1 VGLVLVEDPF
11 DWFEARCWPV
21 QAPPNVRIYEVTNA
35 QDWAELGCRYP
46 LDVRKSRRH
55 DWWRVTGWAG
65 SWLIPDF
72 PAVASDYDAVHLAAA
87 GYLTTAGWPVPVG
100 EARTVLAGW
109 NPDET
114 YRLADLLTRA
124 GPAAHW
130 ERQEDMLDWALAAPG
145 AGPPN
150 A

>member
-1 VGLVLVEDPF
+1 MAGDRLGRVL
-11 DWFEARCWPV
+11 AHSRLHCRCP
-21 QAPPNVRIYEVTNA
+21 
-35 QDWAELGCRYP
+35 
-46 LDVRKSRRH
+46 
-55 DWWRVTGWAG
+55 
-65 SWLIPDF
+65 
-72 PAVASDYDAVHLAAA
+72 DYDAVHLTAA

-114 YRLADLLTRA
+114 YWLTDVLTHA

-130 ERQEDMLDWALAAPG
+130 ERQEDMLTWALATPG
-145 AGPPN
+145 TGPPN